1 MEGREGLSSGVTV
14 IGAEAPSTYHM
25 APRTENPGQI
35 VVSPPAVEV
44 PPAGAGL
51 MGGTAEKKKRGRPRK
66 YGPDGAVARA
76 LSPMPIS
83 ASAPHTGGDY
93 SAGKPGKV
101 WPGSYEKKK
110 YKKMGMEN
118 LGEWA
123 ANSVGTNFTPHVI
136 TVNAGEDVTMKVISF
151 SQQGPRAICILSA
164 NGVISNVTLRQPDSS
179 GGTLTYEGRFEI
191 LSLSGSFM
199 PTEIQGT
206 RSRSGGMSVSLA
218 SPDGRVVGGSVA
230 GLLVAASPVQVV
242 VGSFLP
248 GNHQEQKPKKPKI
261 DSIPATFAPAL
272 AIPASIA
279 EREESAGTP
288 QGQQNSSPFQ
298 RENWA
303 TMHSMQDVR
312 NSGTDINI
320 SLPEGVVPVQGGLGR
335 PKPSVED
342 LEDSFSSIPSPSVY
356 EMDETIQEVEVCG
369 STDDEGYDDNYHVS
383 DGYVEDNEDDDV
395 NDAEGDAVND
405 AEGDQD
411 SEDHEE
417 YDNELEKKIEGFI
430 EKVYQERREE
440 FLRDRFLCI
449 SAG

>member
-1 MEGREGLSSGVTV
+1 MLSLCMEGREGLSSGVTV

-44 PPAGAGL
+44 PPVGAGL
-51 MGGTAEKKKRGRPRK
+51 IGGTAEKKKRGRPRK

-261 DSIPATFAPAL
+261 DSIPATFAPAP

-320 SLPEGVVPVQGGLGR
+320 SLPEG
-335 PKPSVED
+335 
-342 LEDSFSSIPSPSVY
+342 
-356 EMDETIQEVEVCG
+356 
-369 STDDEGYDDNYHVS
+369 
-383 DGYVEDNEDDDV
+383 
-395 NDAEGDAVND
+395 
-405 AEGDQD
+405 
-411 SEDHEE
+411 
-417 YDNELEKKIEGFI
+417 
-430 EKVYQERREE
+430 
-440 FLRDRFLCI
+440 
-449 SAG
+449 

>member
-1 MEGREGLSSGVTV
+1 MEGREGLSAGVTV
-14 IGAEAPSTYHM
+14 IGAEAPSNYHV
-25 APRTENPGQI
+25 APRNENPGQI

-44 PPAGAGL
+44 SSVGAGL
-51 MGGTAEKKKRGRPRK
+51 SGGTAEKKKRGRPRK
-66 YGPDGAVARA
+66 YGPDGAVSRA

-83 ASAPHTGGDY
+83 ASAPSSGGDY

-110 YKKMGMEN
+110 YKKLGMEN
-118 LGEWA
+118 LGEWSS
-123 ANSVGTNFTPHVI
+123 NSVGTNFTPHVI

-199 PTEIQGT
+199 PTENQGT

-242 VGSFLP
+242 VGSFLA
-248 GNHQEQKPKKPKI
+248 GNHQEQKPKKPKV
-261 DSIPATFAPAL
+261 DSIPATFAPAP
-272 AIPASIA
+272 AIPVVVSMA
-279 EREESAGTP
+279 EREESVGTP
-288 QGQQNSSPFQ
+288 QGQQNSSSFQ
-298 RENWA
+298 KENWA

-320 SLPEGVVPVQGGLGR
+320 SLPEG
-335 PKPSVED
+335 
-342 LEDSFSSIPSPSVY
+342 
-356 EMDETIQEVEVCG
+356 
-369 STDDEGYDDNYHVS
+369 
-383 DGYVEDNEDDDV
+383 
-395 NDAEGDAVND
+395 
-405 AEGDQD
+405 
-411 SEDHEE
+411 
-417 YDNELEKKIEGFI
+417 
-430 EKVYQERREE
+430 
-440 FLRDRFLCI
+440 
-449 SAG
+449 